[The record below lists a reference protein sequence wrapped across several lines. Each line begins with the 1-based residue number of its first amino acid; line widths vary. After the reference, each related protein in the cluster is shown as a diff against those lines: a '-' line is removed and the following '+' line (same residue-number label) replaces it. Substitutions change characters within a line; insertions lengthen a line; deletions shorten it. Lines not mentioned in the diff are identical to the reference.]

1 MIAELMGY
9 SDQWS
14 VHPGASIRFM
24 ISSDFP
30 NYEAAIVRLIHGDE
44 NPAGPGF
51 KEEVIEAP
59 RQHTGRKQIAYAGSY
74 ILVENHSVLE
84 SLDSFTIQTWIYPTL
99 PGKGQPQGIVSR
111 WSQADKRGYALHIGE
126 AGDLELWLGDGSGQ
140 IECVRTGKAFHAQ
153 RWYFVAAA
161 YDASRHKV
169 NLYQLPLTNWPLDES
184 ASTTEATV
192 KLDHIAANQ
201 SPLLIAAAY
210 PEAVGENRMV
220 GRETFNGKIDHPR
233 IFARALNPA
242 EIELLRQEAD
252 PNSVAGNAL
261 IAAWDFAADISSAKV
276 SDSGPHGLHGIA
288 VNMPM
293 RAVTGHNWTATAF
306 DFKQAPTQYGAIAF
320 HEDDLEDA
328 RWDVDFAWQVPA
340 GLKSGVYA
348 ARLRSGELEDYIPFI
363 VRPPKGTAAA
373 PVLYLLP
380 TMTYLAYANDR
391 ARAYPEHAAGLSDR
405 QLSLDPLDHYLVEH
419 PEFSASIYDIHPDK
433 SGICYSSRLRPIVS
447 IRPRYKYWVV
457 TTSRH
462 FAADLYLIDW
472 MEQKGFQYDV
482 ATDEDLHFEGEALL
496 SKYPVIV
503 TGTHPEYWTTPMLT
517 ALESYLA
524 NGGKLMYLGGNG
536 FYWVTSVDP
545 ERPHIIE
552 VRRGIGGT
560 RAWNSAPGEAY
571 HSTTGEMGGLWRHR
585 GKAPNQLV
593 GIGFTAQGWNGRA
606 PGYTRQPDSFNE
618 RAAFIFEGVAADET
632 IGDFGLVL
640 GGAAGDE
647 LDRADSKLGTPAH
660 TLVLASSSG
669 HNRFVLPVIEDWT
682 EISAA
687 LMLGKISTVRA
698 DMVYFETP
706 NNGAVFATGSI
717 TWCGSLSHNGYNNNV
732 SRITENVLKKFMA
745 LRT

>member
-1 MIAELMGY
+1 MIEELIGY
-9 SDQWS
+9 SDKWS
-14 VHPGASIRFM
+14 VFPGESISFM
-24 ISSDFP
+24 VSTDRP
-30 NYEAAIVRLIHGDE
+30 NYESAIVRLIHGDE
-44 NPAGPGF
+44 NPVGPGF

-59 RQHTGRKQIAYAGSY
+59 RQRTGRKQIAYAGSY
-74 ILVENHSVLE
+74 ITVDNAPALALGN
-84 SLDSFTIQTWIYPTL
+84 SFTIQAWIYPTL
-99 PGKGQPQGIVSR
+99 PMKGQQQGIVSQ
-111 WSQADKRGYALHIGE
+111 WSPSDRRGYVLQVGE
-126 AGDLELWLGDGSGQ
+126 AGDLELWLGDDNGQ
-140 IECVRTGKAFHAQ
+140 VECIGTGKAFHAQ

-161 YDASRHKV
+161 YDANSHKV
-169 NLYQLPLTNWPLDES
+169 NLYQLPLTNWPIDES
-184 ASTTEATV
+184 AATTETPV
-192 KLDHIAANQ
+192 NLERIGANQ

-210 PEAVGENRMV
+210 PETVGENRMV
-220 GRETFNGKIDHPR
+220 GRATFNGKIDNPCL
-233 IFARALNPA
+233 FSRALNQD
-242 EIELLRQEAD
+242 EIESLQQGAD
-252 PNSVAGNAL
+252 PAAVAGGAL
-261 IAAWDFAADISSAKV
+261 VAAWDFAADIASARV
-276 SDSGPHGLHGIA
+276 SDRGPHGLHGIA

-306 DFKQAPTQYGAIAF
+306 DFKYAPEQYGAITF
-320 HEDDLEDA
+320 HEDDLDDA
-328 RWDVDFAWQVPA
+328 RWAVDFTWQVPA
-340 GLKSGVYA
+340 DLKSGVYA
-348 ARLRSGELEDYIPFI
+348 ARTRAGDQEDYLPFV
-363 VRPPKGTAAA
+363 VRPPKGTATA

-391 ARAYPEHAAGLSDR
+391 ARSFAEHSSGVADR
-405 QLSLDPLDHYLVEH
+405 KLALDPLDHYLAEH
-419 PEFSASIYDIHPDK
+419 PEFSASIYDIHPDR

-482 ATDEDLHFEGEALL
+482 ATDEDLHVDGESLL
-496 SKYPVIV
+496 ARYPVIV

-517 ALESYLA
+517 ALENYLA
-524 NGGKLMYLGGNG
+524 HGGRLMYLGGNG

-545 ERPHIIE
+545 ERPHIVE
-552 VRRGIGGT
+552 VRRGISGT

-606 PGYTRQPDSFNE
+606 PGYTRQPDSFNG
-618 RAAFIFEGVAADET
+618 RAAFIFEGVAPDET

-640 GGAAGDE
+640 DGAAGDE
-647 LDRADSKLGTPAH
+647 LDRVDSSLGTPAH

-669 HNRFVLPVIEDWT
+669 HDRFTLPVIEDWT

-687 LMLGKISTVRA
+687 LMLGKITTVHA

-717 TWCGSLSHNGYNNNV
+717 TWCASLSHNNYTNNV
-732 SRITENVLKKFMA
+732 SRITENVLRRFSA
-745 LRT
+745 ADH